1 MYPNAPGTGI
11 GIDNNCNGIIDPDEE
26 AAPVCPE
33 DVTQDGTVTVAD
45 VLAILAEFGCT
56 LPTDC
61 SNDVEGDDA
70 VTVSDVLLVLS
81 ALGADC

>member
-1 MYPNAPGTGI
+1 M
-11 GIDNNCNGIIDPDEE
+11 
-26 AAPVCPE
+26 
-33 DVTQDGTVTVAD
+33 TVAD

-61 SNDVEGDDA
+61 SNDVDGDDA

-81 ALGADC
+81 HSVQTVDGASEDTRAGGHKLTQPMVEQGVLLFEFISKSLP